1 MFNFLSIKN
10 NEIVLIPLA
19 YNTFIYKLKNSKKMP
34 VYEKD
39 ISLQDEFI
47 VELKEYINKI
57 YMQDKTVKIVL
68 DFNNIVFCNR
78 AFESY
83 NGNEFLKNLIF
94 SNFKSNDLLITSRLC
109 DCIEGLQK
117 ENDGYSIDANNIKSV
132 TKMDYKK
139 IYSEYVCEIFENNNV
154 IENNDVKFLDSSGI
168 YSSTYIHINRIF
180 YSFDSYMF
188 IIYRIAEDISNF
200 GINKIDALISTSK
213 TGGIIATL
221 VGKILDKKVIHCFGL
236 GPKNTSTKNIFE
248 KIRKG
253 NKYYVVCDFVCIGTE
268 IKTLNTIITLSKA
281 KLIGGISVASYIDL
295 SSEKYND
302 SILKRITTLINTKTH
317 NINYKI
323 SGFCEDIQE
332 GKNE

>member
-10 NEIVLIPLA
+10 NEIVFIPLA
-19 YNTFIYKLKNSKKMP
+19 YNTFIYKLNNSKKMP

-39 ISLQDEFI
+39 ISLQDEFVI
-47 VELKEYINKI
+47 ELKEYINKI

-83 NGNEFLKNLIF
+83 NGEEFLKNLIF
-94 SNFKSNDLLITSRLC
+94 SNFKSDDLLISLRLC
-109 DCIEGLQK
+109 ECIDGLKK
-117 ENDGYSIDANNIKSV
+117 ENNGYSIDINNTKSIE
-132 TKMDYKK
+132 KIDYQK
-139 IYSEYVCEIFENNNV
+139 IYSDYVCRIFENNNV

-188 IIYRIAEDISNF
+188 IIYRIAESIYDF
-200 GINKIDALISTSK
+200 GVDKIDALISTSK

-221 VGKILDKKVIHCFGL
+221 VGRVLDKKVIHCLDL
-236 GPKNTSTKNIFE
+236 GPKNISAKNIIE

-253 NKYYVVCDFVCIGTE
+253 KKYYVVCDFVCIGTE
-268 IKTLNTIITLSKA
+268 IRTLNTIMTLSKA
-281 KLIGGISVASYIDL
+281 ELIGGISVASYIDL

-302 SILKRITTLINTKTH
+302 SILKKIKTLVNTKAH
-317 NINYKI
+317 NISYKI
-323 SGFCEDIQE
+323 SGFYEDI
-332 GKNE
+332 